1 MSRLDPELPHAFRV
15 SPHGQNALEPHPIVL
30 ERLRTDSTLPSRIP
44 NRRAA
49 GPKSI
54 VALLLTFTAGYVD
67 IVGLLTIYKLF
78 AAHVTGTTVRLGEQ
92 LLHHNWKAAE
102 APITIVF
109 AFLIG
114 AVIGHIVIE
123 VGARHSIQ
131 RIATP
136 LFAAEAALLVGLIVL
151 HARILEPG
159 DSQRIAAGSLAML
172 ASAMGL
178 QTATLSKIGPLTIHT
193 TFVTGMINELA
204 QLVGRWISQIYQLLR
219 NASQPHL
226 RKLHAE
232 TGHGALLIFGI
243 WTMYLVGAIFGAW
256 LAIRW
261 QLKSL
266 FVPCGLLMIAIAVD
280 QAVPL
285 AIEEEKQELK
295 K

>member
-1 MSRLDPELPHAFRV
+1 M
-15 SPHGQNALEPHPIVL
+15 L
-30 ERLRTDSTLPSRIP
+30 ERFRSNFALPSRIP

-49 GPKSI
+49 GPKSV

-67 IVGLLTIYKLF
+67 IVGLLTVYKLF

-92 LLHHNWKAAE
+92 LLHHHWKAAE

-109 AFLIG
+109 AFLVG
-114 AVIGHIVIE
+114 AIIGHLVIE
-123 VGARHSIQ
+123 VGARYSIQ

-136 LFAAEAALLVGLIVL
+136 LFASEAALLIGLILL

-159 DSQRIAAGSLAML
+159 DSQRVAAGSLAML
-172 ASAMGL
+172 AGAMGL

-204 QLVGRWISQIYQLLR
+204 QLAGRWISQAYQLLV
-219 NASQPHL
+219 NAHQPHL
-226 RKLHAE
+226 RELHAE
-232 TGHGALLIFGI
+232 TSRGALLIFGI
-243 WTMYLVGAIFGAW
+243 WVMYLVGAIFGAW
-256 LAIRW
+256 LAVRW
-261 QLKSL
+261 QLNSL
-266 FVPCGLLMIAIAVD
+266 FVPCGVLMIAIAVD
-280 QAVPL
+280 QVIPL